1 MIIMEVSF
9 FGAAGEVGR
18 SCIMVSSG
26 DTNIL
31 MDAGLKVLEESMDY
45 PQISDEQIK
54 KLDAVFI
61 THAHVDHCSF
71 VPHLFARG
79 YKGKIY
85 ATKPTI
91 ELLNVQIADYMRL
104 SEPKEITKEVLST
117 MNKSYKILE
126 YRAPFKVNNMMVELF
141 NAGHIVGSAAIRV
154 SDKKSSLFYT
164 GDIHL
169 TKTKLLDG
177 ADLEN
182 VKADALITE
191 STYGGKT
198 DVFPPEKELARN
210 MIKSIKD
217 TLLQGGKVIIPSF
230 GVGRGQEVL
239 LFLDDFMNSGVLPK
253 TPIYVDGMISKVLRI
268 HRHNVIY
275 CRKEI
280 QSKILMSDYDPF
292 KSDNFIIVERK
303 SQRNKIITE
312 KQSSIIVTTSGMLTG
327 GPVVGYLKALAN
339 NPVNKLILVGYQPE
353 GSAGRELQDGIKEID
368 FHGSRLKINLSID
381 VHHMSAHADRR
392 QLEQIP
398 LKINGLKK
406 IFLVHGEQQKL
417 NDLYETFSKRFE
429 TIIPKPLEKF
439 DI

>member
-1 MIIMEVSF
+1 MKISF
-9 FGAAGEVGR
+9 FGAASEVGR
-18 SCIMVSSG
+18 SCIMVSSEN
-26 DTNIL
+26 TNIL
-31 MDAGLKVLEESMDY
+31 LDAGLKVLEQSMDY
-45 PQISDEQIK
+45 PQISNEQIRS
-54 KLDAVFI
+54 LDAVFI

-85 ATKPTI
+85 ATKPTL

-104 SEPKEITKEVLST
+104 SEPKEITNEVLSK
-117 MNKSYKILE
+117 MNKSYKIID
-126 YRAPFKVNNMMVELF
+126 YKIPFKFNDMTIKFF
-141 NAGHIVGSAAIRV
+141 NAGHIIGSAAILV
-154 SDKKSSLFYT
+154 SNKDKSLFYT

-177 ADLEN
+177 ADLQN
-182 VKADALITE
+182 IKADVLITE
-191 STYGGKT
+191 STYGAKT
-198 DVFPPEKELARN
+198 DVFPSEKELARN

-217 TLLQGGKVIIPSF
+217 TLIQGGKVIIPSF

-239 LFLDDFMNSGVLPK
+239 LFLDDFMNSGALPK
-253 TPIYVDGMISKVLRI
+253 VPIYVDGMISKVLRI

-292 KSDNFIIVERK
+292 KSDNFIIVDKKNIRK
-303 SQRNKIITE
+303 HIIEE

-327 GPVVGYLKALAN
+327 GPVVGYLKSLAG
-339 NPVNKLILVGYQPE
+339 NPINKLILVGYQPE
-353 GSAGRELQDGIKEID
+353 GSAGRELQDGVKEID
-368 FHGSRLKINLSID
+368 FHNTRLKINLAVD
-381 VHHMSAHADRR
+381 VHHMSAHADRK

-398 LKINGLKK
+398 TKIFGLKK
-406 IFLVHGEQQKL
+406 IFLVHGEQSKL
-417 NDLYETFSKRFE
+417 NDLQEAFSKKFE
-429 TIIPKPLEKF
+429 TIIPKPLETF